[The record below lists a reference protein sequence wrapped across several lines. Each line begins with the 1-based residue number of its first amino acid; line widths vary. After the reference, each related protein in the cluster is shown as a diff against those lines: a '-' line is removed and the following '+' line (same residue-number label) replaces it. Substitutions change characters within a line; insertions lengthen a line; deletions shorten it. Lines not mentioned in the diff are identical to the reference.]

1 MRKMQIKTTVR
12 YHSAPIRRAITIK
25 EGMEG
30 ERERKKEREGERE
43 RKKERIGRNVEKLL
57 WGKVG

>member
-43 RKKERIGRNVEKLL
+43 REKERKN
-57 WGKVG
+57 W

>member
-25 EGMEG
+25 EGRGG
-30 ERERKKEREGERE
+30 EREKERKGGRERKKER
-43 RKKERIGRNVEKLL
+43 KN
-57 WGKVG
+57 W